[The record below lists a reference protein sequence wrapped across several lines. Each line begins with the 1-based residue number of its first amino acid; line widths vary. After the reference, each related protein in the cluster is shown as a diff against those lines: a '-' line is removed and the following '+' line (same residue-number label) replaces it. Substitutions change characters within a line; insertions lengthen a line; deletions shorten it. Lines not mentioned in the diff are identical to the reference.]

1 MKIQIISLLFLL
13 LPLAGI
19 WAQAPVKF
27 RYQAVV
33 RDDGGNII
41 TGNVQLRLTFVEG
54 GSNGIVRYVE
64 THEVSTNDYGVF
76 DLTVGDG
83 IPQSGGMNDINWKE
97 YEYWLQVD
105 MRPPGVNNFTTMGIT
120 QLLSVPYA
128 LYAAEAGNTVGTTY
142 NAGSGIQING
152 NTIMNTGDL
161 SNSNEIQNLSISGN
175 VITLSNGGG
184 SITLPPNS
192 GTDAQ
197 TLSLNGNQLSISNG
211 NTVNIP
217 LGTSY
222 NAGSG
227 ININGNT
234 ISATDASA
242 SNELQSISLN
252 GNQLTLSNSG
262 GTVTLP
268 TGTTYNAGSGID
280 INGNTISA
288 TDNSTSNELQT
299 LTLNGAQLSIS
310 DGHSVNLPDPSS
322 TNEIQTLSLN
332 GNQLNLSNGG
342 GSVAL
347 PAATSPWTVSGNN
360 IYNNNSGKVS
370 IGTSATNAS
379 YKMMLEGNMI
389 ITSLGNDETGL
400 NITAYNDGSSNQALN
415 VFNTGSGYGIN
426 AVSTQG
432 AGGRFSSYSGPA
444 LVTIVGNVGIG
455 TASPTHKLEVAEGG
469 MLVTNDA
476 NNSDGLR
483 VNAEANL
490 SGFLGSQSAVAGSN
504 DGTGHG
510 VYGFSTDG
518 KGGYFISQNDYGL
531 YANSS
536 NSYGMVLNQSALSN
550 AAEEDGLLFMGNAS
564 NNWKTYVSTTTNFSF
579 AHNNIL
585 RAGIDSDDGSYVTYS
600 DRRLKKDILPLTGV
614 LPRLTQLGTYTYHM
628 KDAGSNA
635 DLSAGLMAQEV
646 SALFPELVREGE
658 DGYMAI
664 CYDHFTVLAVQAIKE
679 QQAEIDIL
687 KKEMAELK
695 ELIKK

>member
-27 RYQAVV
+27 RYQAVA

-83 IPQSGGMNDINWKE
+83 NPQTGGMNDINWKE

-128 LYAAEAGNTVGTTY
+128 LYAAEAGNTGGTTY

-175 VITLSNGGG
+175 IITLSNGGG

-217 LGTSY
+217 LGASY

-268 TGTTYNAGSGID
+268 TGTTYNAGNGIN
-280 INGNTISA
+280 INGSTISA
-288 TDNSTSNELQT
+288 TDASTSNELQ
-299 LTLNGAQLSIS
+299 
-310 DGHSVNLPDPSS
+310 
-322 TNEIQTLSLN
+322 
-332 GNQLNLSNGG
+332 
-342 GSVAL
+342 
-347 PAATSPWTVSGNN
+347 
-360 IYNNNSGKVS
+360 
-370 IGTSATNAS
+370 
-379 YKMMLEGNMI
+379 
-389 ITSLGNDETGL
+389 
-400 NITAYNDGSSNQALN
+400 
-415 VFNTGSGYGIN
+415 NTFY
-426 AVSTQG
+426 
-432 AGGRFSSYSGPA
+432 
-444 LVTIVGNVGIG
+444 
-455 TASPTHKLEVAEGG
+455 
-469 MLVTNDA
+469 
-476 NNSDGLR
+476 
-483 VNAEANL
+483 
-490 SGFLGSQSAVAGSN
+490 
-504 DGTGHG
+504 
-510 VYGFSTDG
+510 
-518 KGGYFISQNDYGL
+518 
-531 YANSS
+531 
-536 NSYGMVLNQSALSN
+536 
-550 AAEEDGLLFMGNAS
+550 
-564 NNWKTYVSTTTNFSF
+564 
-579 AHNNIL
+579 
-585 RAGIDSDDGSYVTYS
+585 
-600 DRRLKKDILPLTGV
+600 
-614 LPRLTQLGTYTYHM
+614 
-628 KDAGSNA
+628 
-635 DLSAGLMAQEV
+635 
-646 SALFPELVREGE
+646 
-658 DGYMAI
+658 
-664 CYDHFTVLAVQAIKE
+664 
-679 QQAEIDIL
+679 
-687 KKEMAELK
+687 
-695 ELIKK
+695 